1 MLVAFLGSVNQGLWS
16 HLSRS
21 WRNATILTVKVSFRV
36 RSVFPVLGSTSA
48 SLSSPLYYLG
58 LLLWTE
64 SANQAYSVISC
75 FF

>member
-21 WRNATILTVKVSFRV
+21 WRNATIKVSFRV

-58 LLLWTE
+58 LLLWTA